1 MPPNGADD
9 VDRREPAELR
19 HRTKLSWTFAL
30 NGSEVGWLW
39 QRNGDPPL
47 DLLEAVRTPTASA
60 LNRHIAV
67 TAYSVTNDGTL
78 ALESGLEHDLLR
90 RLDRDPSVAHIVA
103 QPFRLSWRGGPP
115 NKHIPDLLTKAT
127 DGAVTVWDVRAPGQ
141 QDADFESKAKITSDA
156 CRAVG
161 WTYEIFGGLEVV
173 ERLNLLWLHGFRRRP
188 AWAPRCERQ
197 VLDIVSARRAVVRD
211 VFTADDGS
219 GELKSTMWH
228 MIWSGALDIDMS
240 RRWTLDTAIG
250 PHAMRAT

>member
-1 MPPNGADD
+1 MPPNGAED
-9 VDRREPAELR
+9 VDRREPADAR
-19 HRTKLSWTFAL
+19 HRPKLSWTFAL

-90 RLDRDPSVAHIVA
+90 RLDRDASVTRIVA

-115 NKHIPDLLTKAT
+115 NKHIPDLLTVGK
-127 DGAVTVWDVRAPGQ
+127 DGAVTVWDVRAHDQ
-141 QDADFESKAKITSDA
+141 QDADFDVKAKSTSVA
-156 CRAVG
+156 CAAVG
-161 WTYEIFGGLEVV
+161 WTYEMFGGLEPV

-188 AWAPRCERQ
+188 SWAARCERQ
-197 VLDIVSARRAVVRD
+197 VLDIARAPRAVVRD
-211 VFTADDGS
+211 VFAADSGS

-228 MIWSGALDIDMS
+228 MVWSGALDIDLC

-250 PHAMRAT
+250 PHSMRAD